1 MAYRNWL
8 RTYTIKAG
16 VQGQTGFTIGNIN
29 GPKDIAL
36 RVSFDV
42 EKSKDESPNNG
53 KIQIWNLSEENRKLL
68 ESKDCILELK
78 AGYDGDNA
86 LVVIGAIASCITT
99 DDNADRMTE
108 LEVVD
113 GRIAIRDTY
122 ITLSLNGKMGAQQVY
137 ESIAKEM
144 GIPILFAE
152 DIVFKDFPIGLS
164 YVGTAKKALDNV
176 SIYCGHTW
184 SIQNQVLQVVMKG
197 KPVNTRG
204 YLLSNETGLISIPK
218 RVSLDEGD
226 QSNTGWEVEYF
237 LNAAI
242 GINDIVQLQSSTAN
256 GYYKVDNIK
265 LTGDNFSGDWKC
277 TARLIEVKSTASSA
291 T

>member
-1 MAYRNWL
+1 MAYRNWI

-16 VQGQTGFTIGNIN
+16 IQGQEGFTIGNIN

-53 KIQIWNLSEENRKLL
+53 KVQIWNLSDVNRKLL

-86 LVVIGAIASCITT
+86 LVIIGAIASCITT

-122 ITLSLNGKMGAQQVY
+122 VTLSINGKTGAQQVY
-137 ESIAKEM
+137 ENVAREM
-144 GIPILFAE
+144 GIPIVFAE
-152 DIVFKDFPIGLS
+152 DIVFKDFPTGFS
-164 YVGTAKKALDNV
+164 YVGTAKKVLDNI

-265 LTGDNFSGDWKC
+265 MAGDNFSGDWKC
-277 TARLIEVKSTASSA
+277 TARLIEVKSTSSSA